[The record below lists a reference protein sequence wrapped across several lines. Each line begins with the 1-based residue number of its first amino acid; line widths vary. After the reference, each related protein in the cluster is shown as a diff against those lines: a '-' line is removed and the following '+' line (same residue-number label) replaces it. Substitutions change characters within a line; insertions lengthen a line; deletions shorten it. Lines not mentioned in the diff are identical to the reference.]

1 MVTPVSLHL
10 SIIAQQYKI
19 DAGNITLKNRNE
31 TSWSS
36 HSLSF
41 RYPLAVQFDDIW
53 SCCLLAGGLRTC
65 VLSCHI
71 SMLFGFHQQAHDSKW
86 ICIRGSSMQSMEF
99 WLLSATVKFQ
109 TTMKLETH
117 PVVFIAI
124 DWTIVLLFIDFSFA
138 KQVMANT
145 RNSGDGQ
152 AASRI
157 IAGAGTKQW
166 NRLVNL
172 TMPKSSL
179 GIDSRNDAFRRMH
192 DHWTSTDHFGAP
204 LILLV
209 SFL

>member
-1 MVTPVSLHL
+1 MLSLGRWIEDLCIEL
-10 SIIAQQYKI
+10 SYLYAVWISSASARFKMNLYKRI
-19 DAGNITLKNRNE
+19 Q
-31 TSWSS
+31 
-36 HSLSF
+36 H
-41 RYPLAVQFDDIW
+41 AVY
-53 SCCLLAGGLRTC
+53 G
-65 VLSCHI
+65 VL
-71 SMLFGFHQQAHDSKW
+71 
-86 ICIRGSSMQSMEF
+86 
-99 WLLSATVKFQ
+99 T
-109 TTMKLETH
+109 

-192 DHWTSTDHFGAP
+192 DH
-204 LILLV
+204 
-209 SFL
+209 